1 MANSVRRCAIYTRKS
16 SEEGLEQEYNS
27 LDAQRDA
34 GEAFIRSQKHEG
46 WKALKENYDD
56 GGISGGHLE
65 RPGLQRLLADIKAG
79 KIDVVVV
86 YKVDRLSRSLADFA
100 QLMQLFDK
108 QNVSFVS
115 VTQQFNTSSS
125 MGRLTLNVLLSFAQF
140 EREVTGERIRDKIA
154 LSKQKG
160 MWMGGV
166 PPLGYDI
173 FERKLVIN
181 TTEAEVVKTCFH
193 TYQDKSGLI
202 ETVIEL
208 NRLSLK
214 TKAFTSVKGR
224 VQEGKPWVA
233 KQLHR
238 ILTNPVYRGKIQ
250 HKEKLHAGEH
260 PAIIDETLWSRVQ
273 KKLREHQPEYRK
285 TGGHLNEIAIGK
297 SRLIH
302 PLKGFVYGIDGQAL
316 TPTYTNKSQKR
327 ADGGKVRKRYRYY
340 ISQQAIR
347 QGYKSS
353 ILKTINAHLLEE
365 SVRQILIQSM
375 PGFGCIVSSEGLS
388 MDQIQHRLAM
398 HANAL
403 SRSASALDF
412 TRWIEAMSPKIVV
425 GPQSIQIHIS
435 HPRLNQLVET
445 FPEYS
450 ENETPET
457 IVRPTIPTV
466 VHRSDYETTLT
477 AKIEF
482 KRQRGRVE
490 IIDGC
495 TGNSISPSRSEPNAT
510 LIQTIVQAEF
520 WRAELQKQPSKPL
533 NEITRKF
540 NIEPAYVRRLLNAA
554 YLAPTIKESIFQGT
568 QPAKLQVQDLI
579 QQRSADWQLQIREL
593 GFERIDFTACH

>member
-1 MANSVRRCAIYTRKS
+1 MPNPVKRCAIYTRKS

-46 WKALKENYDD
+46 WKASKETYDD
-56 GGISGGHLE
+56 GGISGGHME
-65 RPGLQRLLADIKAG
+65 RPGLQRLLNDIKIG

-173 FERKLVIN
+173 IERKLVIN
-181 TTEAEVVKTCFH
+181 TTEAEVVKICFQ
-193 TYQDKSGLI
+193 TYLESSGLI

-208 NRLSLK
+208 NRLDLK
-214 TKAFTSVKGR
+214 TKSFTSVKGR
-224 VQEGKPWVA
+224 VQKGKPWVA

-238 ILTNPVYRGKIQ
+238 ILSNSVYRGMIQ
-250 HKEKLHAGEH
+250 HKDKLHEGEH
-260 PAIIDETLWSRVQ
+260 QAIIDETLWNQVH
-273 KKLREHQPEYRK
+273 KKLREHQPEFRK
-285 TGGHLNEIAIGK
+285 TGGHLNEVSIGK

-302 PLKGFVYGIDGQAL
+302 PLKGFVHGIDGQAL
-316 TPTYTNKSQKR
+316 TPTYTNKSQKQ

-365 SVRQILIQSM
+365 TVRQILIQSL
-375 PGFGCIVSSEGLS
+375 PGLGSNVSSEELS
-388 MDQIQHRLAM
+388 KDQIQHRLGM
-398 HANAL
+398 HASAL
-403 SRSASALDF
+403 SRSASSIDF
-412 TRWIEAMSPKIVV
+412 ARWIDALSPKVVV
-425 GPQSIQIHIS
+425 GPESIQIHIS
-435 HPRLNQLVET
+435 HPKLKQLVET
-445 FPEYS
+445 FPEYP
-450 ENETPET
+450 ENETSET
-457 IVRPTIPTV
+457 IVRPTIPTE
-466 VHRSDYETTLT
+466 VHQSDYETTLT
-477 AKIEF
+477 AEIEF
-482 KRQRGRVE
+482 RQKRGRVE
-490 IIDGC
+490 AIDSS
-495 TGNSISPSRSEPNAT
+495 TGNSISPSRSEPNPT

-520 WRAELQKQPSKPL
+520 WRAELQKNPSKPL
-533 NEITRKF
+533 NEVTRKF
-540 NIEPAYVRRLLNAA
+540 STEPAYVRRLLNAA
-554 YLAPTIKESIFQGT
+554 YLAPPIKRAIFQGN
-568 QPAKLQVQDLI
+568 QPATLQVQDLI
-579 QQRSADWQLQIREL
+579 QQRSADWQVQIREL
-593 GFERIDFTACH
+593 GFGNVS